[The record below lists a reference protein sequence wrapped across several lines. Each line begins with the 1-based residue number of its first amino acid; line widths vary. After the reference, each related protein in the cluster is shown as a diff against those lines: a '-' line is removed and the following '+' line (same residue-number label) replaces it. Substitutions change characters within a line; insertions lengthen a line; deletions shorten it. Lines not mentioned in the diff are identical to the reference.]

1 MERHA
6 DQELDALKQELVQMA
21 TRAEAAIGKAVRAL
35 LMRDVEMAEDVLR
48 TDGAINRLELAIDE
62 RCLRMLALYQ
72 PEAGDLR
79 FIAMA
84 LKINNDLE
92 RIGDQ
97 SVNVAERS
105 LELLKEPPLKPL
117 IDIPYLAELAQVM
130 LKHSVDAFVQ
140 RDTAL
145 AHSVCERDDQVDAL
159 DDQIFRELLTYMMQ
173 DHRAITR
180 AVNLILVSRHL
191 ERVADHATN
200 IAEDVIYLVEGQHI
214 KHRTGLAAGPL
225 PGPALRSALTAFAAQ
240 DEFHVSSN
248 GSG

>member
-6 DQELDALKQELVQMA
+6 DQEFEALKQELVRMA
-21 TRAEAAIGKAVRAL
+21 SLAEAAIGRAIRAL
-35 LMRDVEMAEDVLR
+35 LLRDIEMAEDVLR
-48 TDGAINRLELAIDE
+48 GDEAINRLELEIDE

-79 FIAMA
+79 FIAMS

-92 RIGDQ
+92 RVGDQ
-97 SVNVAERS
+97 AVNIAQRS
-105 LELLKEPPLKPL
+105 LELFKESSLKPL
-117 IDIPYLAELAQVM
+117 IDIPHMAQLVQAM

-145 AHSVCERDDQVDAL
+145 ARSVCERDDAIDEL
-159 DDQIFRELLTYMMQ
+159 DDQIFRELLTYMFE

-200 IAEDVIYLVEGQHI
+200 IAENVIYLVEGRQV
-214 KHRTGLAAGPL
+214 KHQLSSTRESTSFPL
-225 PGPALRSALTAFAAQ
+225 
-240 DEFHVSSN
+240 EF
-248 GSG
+248 